1 MEIRQYCWEE
11 NLGWDNKPGVDGAM
25 EADLLLVFGTTWV
38 ITDTD
43 CIARLRAA
51 FPKAQ
56 MIGCSTAGEIIGTN
70 VSDNRLVATVIA
82 FQNSTVLGTCVSSRD
97 YPNSYEAA
105 KALISRIPQQGLQH
119 VFVLADGLLTNG
131 SEIISGLNTLLPSDI
146 PVTGGLA
153 GDGLEFKNCYIVY
166 DGLVRTSSIAA
177 VGFYGD
183 RLRIGFGSS
192 GGWVA
197 FGPERLITRS
207 QGNILSELDGQS
219 ALDLYKAYL
228 GKYADQ
234 LPAAGLHFPL
244 SILTDDSQDAC
255 VRTITH
261 VDEANNNL
269 WFAGD
274 VPCGSYARF
283 MRAVPDDLID
293 GAAKAADISKSLG
306 GESPELCI
314 LISCVG
320 RKAVLKQL
328 TEEET
333 ESVQDSYRNRPTM
346 TGFYSYGEIAPFG
359 PGERA
364 MLHNQTMT
372 ITTISED

>member
-1 MEIRQYCWEE
+1 MEICQYCWDDTF
-11 NLGWDNKPGVDGAM
+11 GWDLEPDAEGTLKG
-25 EADLLLVFGTTWV
+25 DLMLIFGSTRS
-38 ITDTD
+38 ITDSD
-43 CIARLRAA
+43 CISRLRAA
-51 FPKAQ
+51 FPGAR
-56 MIGCSTAGEIIGTN
+56 MLGCSTAGEIIGTN
-70 VSDNRLVATVIA
+70 VSDNRLIATVIGFHKSSVVGA
-82 FQNSTVLGTCVSSRD
+82 CVSTLD
-97 YPNSYEAA
+97 YLNSFEAA
-105 KALISRIPQQGLQH
+105 KALIGQIPRPGLRH
-119 VFVLADGLLTNG
+119 LFVLADGILTNG
-131 SEIISGLNTLLPSDI
+131 SEVVRGLNELLPVEI

-153 GDGLEFKNCYIVY
+153 GDGMDFINSYTVF
-166 DGLVRTSSIAA
+166 DGKVCTSSIAA

-183 RLRIGFGSS
+183 HLRIGFGSS
-192 GGWVA
+192 GGWVP

-219 ALDLYKAYL
+219 ALALYKKYL
-228 GKYADQ
+228 GKHADQ
-234 LPAAGLHFPL
+234 LPAAGLLFPL
-244 SILTDDSQDAC
+244 SILPDDSGEAF
-255 VRTITH
+255 VRTINQ
-261 VDEANNNL
+261 VDETNDNL
-269 WFAGD
+269 GFAGD
-274 VPCGSYARF
+274 VPSGCYARF

-293 GAAKAADISKSLG
+293 GAAKAAVISKSLG

-333 ESVQDSYRNRPTM
+333 ESVQESYRKKPAM
-346 TGFYSYGEIAPFG
+346 TGFYSYGEIAPFR

>member
-1 MEIRQYCWEE
+1 
-11 NLGWDNKPGVDGAM
+11 
-25 EADLLLVFGTTWV
+25 
-38 ITDTD
+38 
-43 CIARLRAA
+43 
-51 FPKAQ
+51 
-56 MIGCSTAGEIIGTN
+56 
-70 VSDNRLVATVIA
+70 
-82 FQNSTVLGTCVSSRD
+82 
-97 YPNSYEAA
+97 
-105 KALISRIPQQGLQH
+105 
-119 VFVLADGLLTNG
+119 
-131 SEIISGLNTLLPSDI
+131 
-146 PVTGGLA
+146 
-153 GDGLEFKNCYIVY
+153 
-166 DGLVRTSSIAA
+166 
-177 VGFYGD
+177 
-183 RLRIGFGSS
+183 
-192 GGWVA
+192 
-197 FGPERLITRS
+197 
-207 QGNILSELDGQS
+207 LDGQS

-234 LPAAGLHFPL
+234 LPAAGLQFPL
-244 SILTDDSQDAC
+244 SILSDDSQDAC

-261 VDEANNNL
+261 VDEVSNNL

-333 ESVQDSYRNRPTM
+333 ESVQDSYRNRPMM